1 MFIISKFLNIYIQG
15 FTYPEASP
23 DPESSFT
30 RSLFWPNE
38 ATFHGHPRFRTLT
51 GNIRQR
57 RGEKVIINIFL
68 FLLKIGQHI
77 FSVVEIHYEQH
88 YTLIIGLHKCACIY
102 G

>member
-15 FTYPEASP
+15 FTYPEALP

-57 RGEKVIINIFL
+57 RGEKVIINIFS
-68 FLLKIGQHI
+68 
-77 FSVVEIHYEQH
+77 FSSENRITYFQFVEIHYEQH